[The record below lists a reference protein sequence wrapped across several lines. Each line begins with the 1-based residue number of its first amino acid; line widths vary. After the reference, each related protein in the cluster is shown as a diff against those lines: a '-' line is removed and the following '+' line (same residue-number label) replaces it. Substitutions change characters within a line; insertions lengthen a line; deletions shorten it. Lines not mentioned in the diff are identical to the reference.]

1 MSKKKIAIAIVA
13 FTLVLVIGLGFLIPG
28 IIKIGPHMKSKKA
41 INSYIEEVFHDQGHI
56 YMQPLEPKTTDN
68 VTIRIRVKR
77 GNITSAAIL
86 YSVDVDETVT
96 DKMDYRRVEMRF
108 ETEDETGYY
117 EYWVGIIPAQGRA
130 YKYR

>member
-77 GNITSAAIL
+77 GNITSAKL
-86 YSVDVDETVT
+86 
-96 DKMDYRRVEMRF
+96 
-108 ETEDETGYY
+108 
-117 EYWVGIIPAQGRA
+117 
-130 YKYR
+130 